1 MGTTPEQVAALPS
14 VQALQ
19 EQLREV
25 QTRHA
30 GWQHA
35 QQLMAAQLAP
45 QFSPFSVYRSNEV
58 DVSRHLLLL
67 LDPKGTH
74 GQGSLF
80 WDAWVAQVL
89 DAYQEQSTQDEVAK
103 THGVDTGVG
112 SDETQAA
119 LDWLRA
125 SKVKSVETEMPTSE
139 GRFIDLYARTQH
151 GILGIEN
158 KPWVWSKDGVS
169 QLKDYAKHLS
179 EAAGNAPWAL
189 VYLAHN
195 LPSQESWPEEE
206 RLAAQRKG
214 QFVYVPWLR
223 LVAAL
228 QACVRNIQAPK
239 VRWFVE
245 DLIVMMEK
253 AMGYT
258 DNAQMQHIAQAF
270 THSPQLLSQAFVL
283 RDTLKQWQVSQLT
296 KLEGLL
302 KKRCDA
308 LGIAVDWQV
317 SPDNP
322 AKKYAHFALKFE
334 QHPQVNFQVE
344 WYTTLNDES
353 SVYWGLIVKGM
364 PANKAREMYAALSK
378 VCHEWPCTERTE
390 ANWPYWVYLGN
401 DPLFAPDAESPGA
414 DIEHPWLSM
423 DYEGERNFVE
433 LVLQRYEQA
442 RAALADEKIQQLLS
456 AKP

>member
-1 MGTTPEQVAALPS
+1 MSAKPEHVAALPS
-14 VQALQ
+14 VEALQ
-19 EQLREV
+19 TLLREV

-30 GWQHA
+30 GWQQA

-45 QFSPFSVYRSNEV
+45 QFSPFSVYRSHEV
-58 DVSRHLLLL
+58 DVSRHLQLL
-67 LDPKGTH
+67 LDPKGVH

-80 WDAWVAQVL
+80 WDAFV
-89 DAYQEQSTQDEVAK
+89 EQLLEACKEQGTQDAGASKGAEQ
-103 THGVDTGVG
+103 G
-112 SDETQAA
+112 S
-119 LDWLRA
+119 LDWL
-125 SKVKSVETEMPTSE
+125 SSTKVRSIETELSTSE
-139 GRFIDLYARTQH
+139 GRFIDLCALTQH
-151 GILGIEN
+151 GVLAIEN
-158 KPWVWSKDGVS
+158 KPWVWSKDGLS

-195 LPSQESWPEEE
+195 LPSEESWSEKE
-206 RLAAQRKG
+206 RLAAQQKG
-214 QFVYVPWLR
+214 QFVFVPWLR

-228 QACVRNIQAPK
+228 QACVPKIQAPK

-245 DLIVMMEK
+245 DLIAMMEK
-253 AMGYT
+253 TMGYT
-258 DNAQMQHIAQAF
+258 DNAQMEHLAQAF
-270 THSPQLLSQAFVL
+270 TCSPQFLSQAFVL

-296 KLEGLL
+296 KLERLL

-308 LGIAVDWQV
+308 LGIPVDWQV
-317 SPDNP
+317 SPANP

-334 QHPQVNFQVE
+334 QHPQVNFHVE

-353 SVYWGLIVKGM
+353 SVYWGLIVKNM

-378 VCHEWPCTERTE
+378 VCPEWPHTERTE

-401 DPLFAPDAESPGA
+401 DPLFTPHADSPGA

-442 RAALADEKIQQLLS
+442 HAALAHESIQQLWVVE
-456 AKP
+456 P